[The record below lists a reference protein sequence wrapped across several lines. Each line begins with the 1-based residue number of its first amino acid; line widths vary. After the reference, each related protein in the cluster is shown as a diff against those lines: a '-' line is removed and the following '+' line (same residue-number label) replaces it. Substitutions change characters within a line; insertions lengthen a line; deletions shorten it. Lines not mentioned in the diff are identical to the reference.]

1 MKEPSHDDQG
11 CDSGLRTYRP
21 TTIADAVALLGEH
34 KKEAWKL
41 AGGNNFLSWFKDRIK
56 RPKVVVDLSA
66 IAEMK
71 GVKET
76 ADGIE
81 IGALTTLSSIEK
93 DPIIAKSYKLWREA
107 AGKVASPQVRNTGT
121 IGGNIS
127 QDARCWYYRSGLPC
141 YRAAAIPA
149 SPIRRRGKIRDAIF
163 DANRCVAVSQS
174 DLAPTMIALDAKMV
188 IHNAKGERVVD
199 AQEFFVGPKIDI
211 TRLTQMQPEDLL
223 VAIRIPKEWAG
234 ARFYFEKVT
243 DRYTWDFALV
253 NVAAAVKT
261 DGGGTVA
268 NSRIAVGGV
277 AATPR
282 RCGVAESTIKG
293 QKVDQKLAELAGKSE
308 TRGAHP
314 LNYNAYKIPLMANLV
329 MRAVRDCAEPDA

>member
-1 MKEPSHDDQG
+1 MMIKDVIPGFE
-11 CDSGLRTYRP
+11 LYRP
-21 TTIADAVALLGEH
+21 TSIADAVALLDEH
-34 KKEAWKL
+34 KKEGWKL
-41 AGGNNFLSWFKDRIK
+41 AGGNDSLSWFKDRIK
-56 RPKVVVDLSA
+56 RPKAVVDLTG

-81 IGALTTLSSIEK
+81 IGALTTLSDIEK
-93 DPIIAKSYKLWREA
+93 NPIIAKSYKLLAEA
-107 AGKVASPQVRNTGT
+107 AGKVASPQIRNSGT
-121 IGGNIS
+121 IGGNVS

-141 YRAAAIPA
+141 YRAGGNTCFSDTPEGQN
-149 SPIRRRGKIRDAIF
+149 REHAIF

-174 DLAPTMIALDAKMV
+174 DMAPTMIALDAKMV
-188 IHNAKGERVVD
+188 IHNAKGERVVN
-199 AQEFFVGPKIDI
+199 AEEFFVGPKIDI
-211 TRLTQMQPEDLL
+211 TRLTQLQPEDLL

-243 DRYTWDFALV
+243 DRFTWDFALV

-261 DGGGTVA
+261 DAGGAVA
-268 NSRIAVGGV
+268 NSRIALGGV

-314 LNYNAYKIPLMANLV
+314 LNYNAYKIPLLASLV
-329 MRAVRDCAEPDA
+329 MRAVRDAQA

>member
-1 MKEPSHDDQG
+1 MMIKDVIPGFE
-11 CDSGLRTYRP
+11 LFRP
-21 TTIADAVALLGEH
+21 TTIADAVALLDAN
-34 KKEAWKL
+34 KSDVWKL
-41 AGGNNFLSWFKDRIK
+41 AGGNDSLSWFKDRVK
-56 RPKVVVDLSA
+56 RPKVVVDLTG
-66 IAEMK
+66 IADMR

-81 IGALTTLSSIEK
+81 IGALTTISEIEK
-93 DPIIAKSYKLWREA
+93 NSLINKDYKLLAEA
-107 AGKVASPQVRNTGT
+107 AGKVASPQIRNTGT
-121 IGGNIS
+121 IGGNVS

-141 YRAAAIPA
+141 YRAGGNTCFSDTPEGEN
-149 SPIRRRGKIRDAIF
+149 REHAIF

-188 IHNAKGERVVD
+188 IHSAKGERVVNAD
-199 AQEFFVGPKIDI
+199 QFFVGPKIDI
-211 TRLTQMQPEDLL
+211 RRLTQLQPQDLL

-261 DGGGTVA
+261 DAGGAVTD
-268 NSRIAVGGV
+268 SRIAVGGV

-282 RCGVAESTIKG
+282 RCGVAEATIKG
-293 QKVDQKLAELAGKSE
+293 QKVDQSLAELAGKSE

-314 LNYNAYKIPLMANLV
+314 LNYNAYKIPLMASLV
-329 MRAVRDCAEPDA
+329 MRAVRDAQA